1 MREVQSL
8 PGSQDQKCS
17 QEVIAWAFEEF
28 ASKLR
33 YYCLSLGADPHR
45 ADDIVQETF
54 YKALRSFQKTQPIEV
69 ENVRAWLYKVAHN
82 LFVDEVR
89 RDSRSREVPITEY
102 EDSQGMIWLIEETG
116 VANRPVEEQ
125 LCHKDVLEQS
135 YYTLSKHQQGHLAL
149 FWEELNTHTVEQQ
162 PSSGDRKNS
171 TINKVQLRRA
181 KRAWRKQLSI
191 LI

>member
-17 QEVIAWAFEEF
+17 QEMITWAFEEF

-33 YYCLSLGADPHR
+33 SYCLSLGADPHR

-54 YKALRSFQKTQPIEV
+54 YKALRSFQKTQQIEV
-69 ENVRAWLYKVAHN
+69 ENIKAWLYKIAHN

-89 RDSRSREVPITEY
+89 KDSRSCEVSITEY
-102 EDSQGMIWLIEETG
+102 EDSQGMIWLVEETE
-116 VANRPVEEQ
+116 VAHRPIEEQ
-125 LCHKDVLEQS
+125 LCHKDMLEQS

-149 FWEELNTHTVEQQ
+149 FWEEITTYSVEQQ
-162 PSSGDRKNS
+162 PSSGDRENS
-171 TINKVQLRRA
+171 PINEVQLRRA
-181 KRAWRKQLSI
+181 KRAWRKQLNS